1 MTTSSVNYVAAATTV
16 TGNQVTIV
24 GNAITAPHTAGNT
37 SGQPLSAVKYAMKV
51 VGDIHG
57 FLRFPFADPES
68 FDGMLLPVE
77 LRTAQIKLTQG
88 GAGAALALIAEEV
101 YSY

>member
-1 MTTSSVNYVAAATTV
+1 MTTSTVTQLAVVSAV
-16 TGNQVTIV
+16 TGNRAAMTGQTVGSTGLGTLTIA
-24 GNAITAPHTAGNT
+24 AI
-37 SGQPLSAVKYAMKV
+37 SAKACDLKV

-57 FLRFPFADPES
+57 FLRFPFADPET
-68 FDGMLLPVE
+68 FDGVLMPSE

-101 YSY
+101 YAY

>member
-1 MTTSSVNYVAAATTV
+1 MATNAV
-16 TGNQVTIV
+16 LELAVVDGITGNRHTLGAQTITGTGTGTLVTS
-24 GNAITAPHTAGNT
+24 AM
-37 SGQPLSAVKYAMKV
+37 SGKKIDLRV

-57 FLRFPFADPES
+57 FLRFPFADEETL
-68 FDGMLLPVE
+68 DGMLMPADLK
-77 LRTAQIKLTQG
+77 TAQVKLTQG

>member
-1 MTTSSVNYVAAATTV
+1 MATNAV
-16 TGNQVTIV
+16 LELAVVDGITGNRHTLGAQTITGTGTGTLVT
-24 GNAITAPHTAGNT
+24 
-37 SGQPLSAVKYAMKV
+37 SAMSAKKIDLRV

-57 FLRFPFADPES
+57 FLLFPFADEETL
-68 FDGMLLPVE
+68 DGMLMPADLK
-77 LRTAQIKLTQG
+77 TAQVKLTQG

>member
-1 MTTSSVNYVAAATTV
+1 MTTSTETQLAVVSAV
-16 TGNQVTIV
+16 TGNRATMTGQTVGSTGLGTLTIA
-24 GNAITAPHTAGNT
+24 AI
-37 SGQPLSAVKYAMKV
+37 SGKACDLKV

-57 FLRFPFADPES
+57 FLRFPFADPET
-68 FDGMLLPVE
+68 FDGVLMPSE

-88 GAGAALALIAEEV
+88 GAGASLALIAEEV

>member
-1 MTTSSVNYVAAATTV
+1 MTTSTVTDVVVVSTV
-16 TGNQVTIV
+16 TGNQCTVTGQTV
-24 GNAITAPHTAGNT
+24 GSTGLGTLTIAAISAKDVDLRV
-37 SGQPLSAVKYAMKV
+37 SGDV
-51 VGDIHG
+51 HG
-57 FLRFPFADPES
+57 LLRFPFADPET
-68 FDGMLLPVE
+68 FEGVLMPAD

>member
-1 MTTSSVNYVAAATTV
+1 MSTSTVTQLAVVSAV
-16 TGNQVTIV
+16 TGNRATMTGQTVGSTGLGTLTIA
-24 GNAITAPHTAGNT
+24 AI
-37 SGQPLSAVKYAMKV
+37 SAKPCDLKV

-57 FLRFPFADPES
+57 LLRFPFADPET
-68 FDGMLLPVE
+68 FDGVLMPSE

-101 YSY
+101 YAY

>member
-1 MTTSSVNYVAAATTV
+1 MTTSTVTQVAVVSAV
-16 TGNQVTIV
+16 TGNRATMTGQTVGSTGLGTLTIA
-24 GNAITAPHTAGNT
+24 AI
-37 SGQPLSAVKYAMKV
+37 SAKACDLKV

-57 FLRFPFADPES
+57 FLRFPFADPET
-68 FDGMLLPVE
+68 FDGVLMPSE

>member
-16 TGNQVTIV
+16 TGNQVTIT
-24 GNAITAPHTAGNT
+24 GNTITAPHTAGNT
-37 SGQPLSAVKYAMKV
+37 SGQPISAVKFAMRV

-57 FLRFPFADPES
+57 LLRFPFADPES
-68 FDGMLLPVE
+68 FDGILLPAD

-101 YSY
+101 YPY

>member
-1 MTTSSVNYVAAATTV
+1 MTTSTVTQLAVVSAV
-16 TGNQVTIV
+16 TGNRATMTGQSIGSTGLGTLTVA
-24 GNAITAPHTAGNT
+24 AI
-37 SGQPLSAVKYAMKV
+37 SAKACDLKV

-68 FDGMLLPVE
+68 FEGVLMPSD

-101 YSY
+101 HAY

>member
-24 GNAITAPHTAGNT
+24 GNTITAPYSAGTT
-37 SGQPLSAVKYAMKV
+37 SGVPLSAVKYAMKV

-57 FLRFPFADPES
+57 LLRFPFADPET
-68 FDGMLLPVE
+68 FDGLLLPGD

-101 YSY
+101 YPY

>member
-1 MTTSSVNYVAAATTV
+1 MTTSTV
-16 TGNQVTIV
+16 TQLAVV
-24 GNAITAPHTAGNT
+24 SAITGNRAT
-37 SGQPLSAVKYAMKV
+37 MTGQTVGSTGLGTLTIAAISAKACDLKV

-57 FLRFPFADPES
+57 FLRFPFADPET
-68 FDGMLLPVE
+68 FDGVLMPSE

>member
-1 MTTSSVNYVAAATTV
+1 MTTSTTTQIAV
-16 TGNQVTIV
+16 VSAITGNRATMTGQTISST
-24 GNAITAPHTAGNT
+24 GLGTLTIAAI
-37 SGQPLSAVKYAMKV
+37 SAKACDLKV

-68 FDGMLLPVE
+68 FEGVLMPSD

-101 YSY
+101 HAY

>member
-1 MTTSSVNYVAAATTV
+1 MTTSTVTQLAVVSSV
-16 TGNQVTIV
+16 TGNRTTMTGQTVGSTGLGTLTIA
-24 GNAITAPHTAGNT
+24 AI
-37 SGQPLSAVKYAMKV
+37 SAKACDLKV

-57 FLRFPFADPES
+57 FLRFPFADPET
-68 FDGMLLPVE
+68 FDGVLMPSE

-88 GAGAALALIAEEV
+88 GAGASLALIAEEV

>member
-1 MTTSSVNYVAAATTV
+1 MATNAV
-16 TGNQVTIV
+16 LELAVVDGMTGNRHTLGAQTITGTGTGTLVTS
-24 GNAITAPHTAGNT
+24 AM
-37 SGQPLSAVKYAMKV
+37 SGKKIDLRV

-57 FLRFPFADPES
+57 FLRFPFADEETL
-68 FDGMLLPVE
+68 DGMLMPADLK
-77 LRTAQIKLTQG
+77 TAQVKLTQG

>member
-1 MTTSSVNYVAAATTV
+1 MTTSTVTQIAVVSAV
-16 TGNQVTIV
+16 TGNRATMTGQTVGSTGLGSLTIA
-24 GNAITAPHTAGNT
+24 AI
-37 SGQPLSAVKYAMKV
+37 SAKACDLKV

-57 FLRFPFADPES
+57 FLRFPFADPETFEGVLMPS
-68 FDGMLLPVE
+68 E